1 MTDTLVLRGGTVYD
15 GLGSPGVVADVVI
28 ADGVIRAVGPGA
40 ASGPGS
46 DTTGARTV
54 DCTGLHVAPGFVDA
68 HSHSDMVPLMDD
80 PQPFKLLQGVTTEV
94 AGNCGFSFAPLDQAS
109 SAVVDAMYGELACNI
124 PSPSGSFG
132 AFLDLVEQHGP
143 TNHLAY
149 LVGHHTLRLTANG
162 AGDELRPGALE
173 RMQELAAE
181 AFRAG
186 AVGFSTGLIYPPG
199 CFADRAEL
207 EAIARVAGA
216 YGRTYA
222 THMRDEGRYVEDAID
237 EAVAIARAGG
247 VRLQISHCKAA
258 GRAAH
263 GKSAALLERI
273 EAARLAGVD
282 VMGDQ
287 YPYLAGGTVLLA
299 LLPNRAAEG
308 GAAAMTARLADP
320 AYRVALRADAERAD
334 PGDGMWG
341 STTPAQVIVTGHRD
355 PDAVGRT
362 VADLAAQRGQAEN
375 PFDTLCDLVADDP
388 TAMIVIEMMA
398 EPDVRAIMASPLVGI
413 GSDNGPPI
421 GLQHPR
427 TYGCFPRLLG
437 TYVRE
442 QEVLTWEE
450 AIRKATSLIARQFG
464 LAGRGALLPGAH
476 ADVTVFDPDRIGHAG
491 TYTTPD
497 VTPEGIETV
506 VLGGRVVVDGG
517 AFSGERA
524 GRVLRA

>member
-1 MTDTLVLRGGTVYD
+1 MSDTLVLRGGTVFD
-15 GLGSPGVVADVVI
+15 GLGSPGAVADVVI
-28 ADGVIRAVGPGA
+28 AGGVIRAVGDA
-40 ASGPGS
+40 REHHA
-46 DTTGARTV
+46 TGARVV
-54 DCTGLHVAPGFVDA
+54 DCDGLYVAPGFVDA

-94 AGNCGFSFAPLDQAS
+94 AGNCGFSFAPLDEAS
-109 SAVVDAMYGELACNI
+109 AAVVQEMYGELGCDI
-124 PSPSGSFG
+124 PPPPGSFA
-132 AFLDLVEQHGP
+132 AFLDLVEKHGP

-162 AGDELRPGALE
+162 AGDELRPGAVE
-173 RMQELAAE
+173 HMQRLAAE
-181 AFRAG
+181 AFEAG

-199 CFADRAEL
+199 CFAGRAEL

-237 EAVAIARAGG
+237 EAVAVARAGG

-282 VMGDQ
+282 AMGDQ

-308 GAAAMTARLADP
+308 GAAAMTARLSDP
-320 AYRVALRADAERAD
+320 AYRVGLRADAERGD
-334 PGDGMWG
+334 PGDGMWAN
-341 STTPAQVIVTGHRD
+341 TTAAQVIVTGHRD

-362 VADLAAQRGQAEN
+362 VADLAAARGQAAD
-375 PFDTLCDLVADDP
+375 PFDTLCDLVVEDP
-388 TAMIVIEMMA
+388 AAMIVVEMMA

-413 GSDNGPPI
+413 GSDNGPPM

-442 QEVLTWEE
+442 QGVLTWNE

-464 LAGRGALLPGAH
+464 LAGRGVLLPGAH
-476 ADVTVFDPDRIGHAG
+476 ADVTVLDPVRIGHRG
-491 TYTTPD
+491 SYTDPAVTPD
-497 VTPEGIETV
+497 GIEMV

-517 AFSGERA
+517 GFTGERA

>member
-1 MTDTLVLRGGTVYD
+1 MSETLVLRGGTVFD

-28 ADGVIRAVGPGA
+28 ADGAIRAVAPGA
-40 ASGPGS
+40 AAGE
-46 DTTGARTV
+46 TGARTV
-54 DCTGLHVAPGFVDA
+54 DCTGRHVAPGFVDA

-94 AGNCGFSFAPLDQAS
+94 AGNCGFSFAPLDED
-109 SAVVDAMYGELACNI
+109 SAALVQAMYGELGCDI
-124 PSPSGSFG
+124 PPPPGTF
-132 AFLDLVEQHGP
+132 ADFLDLVERRGP

-162 AGDELRPGALE
+162 AGDELRPGAVE
-173 RMQELAAE
+173 HMRRLAAE
-181 AFRAG
+181 AFEAG

-199 CFADRAEL
+199 CFAERSEL

-222 THMRDEGRYVEDAID
+222 THMRDEGRHVEEAVD
-237 EAVAIARAGG
+237 EAVAVARAGG

-258 GRAAH
+258 GAAAH
-263 GKSAALLERI
+263 GKSGALLARI

-282 VMGDQ
+282 AMGDQ

-320 AYRVALRADAERAD
+320 AYRVGLRADAERGD
-334 PGDGMWG
+334 PGDGMWAN
-341 STTPAQVIVTGHRD
+341 TTAAQVIVTGHRD
-355 PDAVGRT
+355 PDVVGRT
-362 VADLAAQRGQAEN
+362 VAELADRRGTDG
-375 PFDTLCDLVADDP
+375 FDTLCDLVAEDP
-388 TAMIVIEMMA
+388 AAMIVVEMMA
-398 EPDVRAIMASPLVGI
+398 EPDVRTIMASPLVGI
-413 GSDNGPPI
+413 GSDNGPPM

-437 TYVRE
+437 SYVRE
-442 QEVLTWEE
+442 QNVLTWAE
-450 AIRKATSLIARQFG
+450 AIRKATSLTARQFG
-464 LAGRGALLPGAH
+464 LAGRGVLLPGAH
-476 ADVTVFDPDRIGHAG
+476 ADVTVFDPERIGHAG

-497 VTPEGIETV
+497 ITPEGVETV
-506 VLGGRVVVDGG
+506 VLGGRVVVDDGG
-517 AFSGERA
+517 FTGERA

>member
-1 MTDTLVLRGGTVYD
+1 MSETLVLRGGTVFD
-15 GLGSPGVVADVVI
+15 GLGSPGAPADVVV
-28 ADGVIRAVGPGA
+28 ADGVIRAVAPGA
-40 ASGPGS
+40 AV
-46 DTTGARTV
+46 DETGARVV
-54 DCTGLHVAPGFVDA
+54 DCTGRYVAPGFVDA

-94 AGNCGFSFAPLDQAS
+94 AGNCGFSFAPLDDD
-109 SAVVDAMYGELACNI
+109 SAAIVQAMYGELGCDI
-124 PSPSGSFG
+124 PPPSGSFG
-132 AFLDLVEQHGP
+132 AFLERVERHGP

-162 AGDELRPGALE
+162 AGDELRPGAVE
-173 RMQELAAE
+173 HMQRLAAE
-181 AFRAG
+181 AFEAG

-199 CFADRAEL
+199 CFAERPEL

-237 EAVAIARAGG
+237 EAVAVARAGG

-308 GAAAMTARLADP
+308 GAAAMTTRLADP
-320 AYRVALRADAERAD
+320 AYRVGLRADAERGD
-334 PGDGMWG
+334 PGDGMWAN
-341 STTPAQVIVTGHRD
+341 TTPAQVIVTGHRD
-355 PDAVGRT
+355 HDAVGRT
-362 VADLAAQRGQAEN
+362 VADLAAQRAAD
-375 PFDTLCDLVADDP
+375 PFDTLCDLVVDDP
-388 TAMIVIEMMA
+388 AAMIVVEMMA

-413 GSDNGPPI
+413 GSDNGPPM

-437 TYVRE
+437 TYVRDE
-442 QEVLTWEE
+442 NVLTWEE

-464 LAGRGALLPGAH
+464 LAGRGVLLPGAH
-476 ADVTVFDPDRIGHAG
+476 ADVTVFDPERIGHAG
-491 TYTTPD
+491 SYTDPAVTPD
-497 VTPEGIETV
+497 GVDTV

-517 AFSGERA
+517 GFTGERA

>member
-1 MTDTLVLRGGTVYD
+1 MSETLVLRGGTVFD

-28 ADGVIRAVGPGA
+28 ADGVVRAVAPGA
-40 ASGPGS
+40 AAAE
-46 DTTGARTV
+46 TGARV
-54 DCTGLHVAPGFVDA
+54 GDCAGQYVAPGFVDA
-68 HSHSDMVPLMDD
+68 HSHSDTVPLMADA
-80 PQPFKLLQGVTTEV
+80 QPFKLLQGVTTEV
-94 AGNCGFSFAPLDQAS
+94 AGNCGFSFAPLDEAS
-109 SAVVDAMYGELACNI
+109 ATVVDELYGELGCNL
-124 PSPSGSFG
+124 PATPGTFAG
-132 AFLDLVEQHGP
+132 FLDRVERAGP

-162 AGDELRPGALE
+162 AADELRPGAVE
-173 RMQELAAE
+173 EMQRLAAE
-181 AFRAG
+181 AFQAG

-222 THMRDEGRYVEDAID
+222 THMRDEGRFVEDAID

-263 GKSAALLERI
+263 GKSAALLDRI
-273 EAARLAGVD
+273 ERARLAGVD

-308 GAAAMTARLADP
+308 GAAAMTARLSDP
-320 AYRVALRADAERAD
+320 DYRPGLRKDAERGD
-334 PGDGMWG
+334 TGDGMWAN
-341 STTPAQVIVTGHRD
+341 TTAAQVIVTGHRD
-355 PDAVGRT
+355 PDVVGRT
-362 VADLAAQRGQAEN
+362 IADVAGQRGTDG
-375 PFDTLCDLVADDP
+375 FDTLCDLVVEDP
-388 TAMIVIEMMA
+388 AAMIVVEMMA

-413 GSDNGPPI
+413 GSDNGPPL

-437 TYVRE
+437 AYVRD
-442 QEVLTWEE
+442 QNVLSWAE
-450 AIRKATSLIARQFG
+450 AIRKATSLTARQFG
-464 LAGRGALLPGAH
+464 LAGRGVLLPGAQ
-476 ADVTVFDPDRIGHAG
+476 ADVTVFDPQRIGHAG
-491 TYTTPD
+491 TYTDPD
-497 VTPEGIETV
+497 VTPDGIETV

-517 AFSGERA
+517 GFTGERA

>member
-1 MTDTLVLRGGTVYD
+1 MSQTLVLRGGTVFD
-15 GLGSPGVVADVVI
+15 GLGSPGVMADVVI
-28 ADGVIRAVGPGA
+28 ADGVIRAVAPGA
-40 ASGPGS
+40 AG
-46 DTTGARTV
+46 DETGARAV
-54 DCTGLHVAPGFVDA
+54 DCAGLHVAPGFVDA

-94 AGNCGFSFAPLDQAS
+94 AGNCGFSFAPLDEAS
-109 SAVVDAMYGELACNI
+109 AAVVDAMYGELACNL
-124 PSPSGSFG
+124 PAPVGTFA
-132 AFLDLVEQHGP
+132 AFLDLVERHGP

-149 LVGHHTLRLTANG
+149 LVGHHTLRFTANG
-162 AGDELRPGALE
+162 AGDELRPGAVE
-173 RMQELAAE
+173 HMRRLAAE
-181 AFRAG
+181 AFEAG

-199 CFADRAEL
+199 CFADQAEL

-222 THMRDEGRYVEDAID
+222 THMRDEGRFVEDAID
-237 EAVAIARAGG
+237 EAVAVARAGG

-258 GRAAH
+258 GKAAH
-263 GKSAALLERI
+263 GKSAALLDRI
-273 EAARLAGVD
+273 QRARLDGVD
-282 VMGDQ
+282 AMGDQ

-320 AYRVALRADAERAD
+320 AYRAGLRADAERAD

-341 STTPAQVIVTGHRD
+341 STTAVQVIITGHRD
-355 PDAVGRT
+355 PAAVGRT
-362 VADLAAQRGQAEN
+362 IADLAAEHGGD
-375 PFDTLCDLVADDP
+375 PFDTLCDLVLADP
-388 TAMIVIEMMA
+388 AAMIVVEMMA

-421 GLQHPR
+421 GMQHPR

-437 TYVRE
+437 TYVRD
-442 QEVLTWEE
+442 QQVLTWEE
-450 AIRKATSLIARQFG
+450 AIRKSTSLIARQFG
-464 LAGRGALLPGAH
+464 LAGRGVLLPGAH
-476 ADVTVFDPDRIGHAG
+476 ADVTVFDPERIGHAG

-497 VTPEGIETV
+497 VTPEGVETV

-517 AFSGERA
+517 SFGGERA

>member
-1 MTDTLVLRGGTVYD
+1 MSETLVLRGGTVFD
-15 GLGSPGVVADVVI
+15 GLGSPGLQADVVVADGVV
-28 ADGVIRAVGPGA
+28 RAVAPGA
-40 ASGPGS
+40 GAAE
-46 DTTGARTV
+46 TGARV
-54 DCTGLHVAPGFVDA
+54 LDCTGLHVTPGFVDA

-94 AGNCGFSFAPLDQAS
+94 AGNCGFSFAPLDEAS
-109 SAVVDAMYGELACNI
+109 AAVVRELYGELGCDIA
-124 PSPSGSFG
+124 PPPGSF
-132 AFLDLVEQHGP
+132 ADFLDLVERHGP

-162 AGDELRPGALE
+162 AGDELRPGAVE
-173 RMQELAAE
+173 QMRRLAAE
-181 AFRAG
+181 AFEAG

-199 CFADRAEL
+199 CFADQAEL
-207 EAIARVAGA
+207 EAIAQVAGA

-222 THMRDEGRYVEDAID
+222 THMRDEGRFVEDAID
-237 EAVAIARAGG
+237 EAVAVAKAGG

-263 GKSAALLERI
+263 GKGTALLERI
-273 EAARLAGVD
+273 QAARLAGVD
-282 VMGDQ
+282 AMGDQ

-320 AYRVALRADAERAD
+320 AYRVGLRADAERGE
-334 PGDGMWG
+334 PGDGMWAN
-341 STTPAQVIVTGHRD
+341 TTAAQVIVTGHRD
-355 PDAVGRT
+355 ATVVGRT
-362 VADLAAQRGQAEN
+362 VADLAARRGTDG
-375 PFDTLCDLVADDP
+375 FDTLCDLVGEDP
-388 TAMIVIEMMA
+388 AAMIVVEMMA
-398 EPDVRAIMASPLVGI
+398 EPDVRTIMASPLVGI
-413 GSDNGPPI
+413 GSDNGPPM

-442 QEVLTWEE
+442 QNVLTWEE

-464 LAGRGALLPGAH
+464 LAGRGVLLPGAH
-476 ADVTVFDPDRIGHAG
+476 ADVTVYDPERVGHAG
-491 TYTTPD
+491 SYTDPD
-497 VTPEGIETV
+497 VTPDGVETV

-517 AFSGERA
+517 GFTGERA

>member
-1 MTDTLVLRGGTVYD
+1 MTDTLVLRGGTVFD
-15 GLGSPGVVADVVI
+15 GLGSPGAVADVVV
-28 ADGVIRAVGPGA
+28 ADGVIRTIGA
-40 ASGPGS
+40 AAGDDVPA
-46 DTTGARTV
+46 GARVV
-54 DCTGLHVAPGFVDA
+54 DCAGRYVAPGFVDA

-80 PQPFKLLQGVTTEV
+80 AQPFKLLQGVTTEV
-94 AGNCGFSFAPLDQAS
+94 AGNCGFSFAPLDVAS
-109 SAVVDAMYGELACNI
+109 SAVVQEMYGELGCEI
-124 PSPSGSFG
+124 PPPPGSF
-132 AFLDLVEQHGP
+132 ADFLDLVAQAGP

-162 AGDELRPGALE
+162 AGDELRPGAVE

-181 AFRAG
+181 AFEAG

-222 THMRDEGRYVEDAID
+222 THMRDEGRFVEDAID
-237 EAVAIARAGG
+237 EAVAVARAGG
-247 VRLQISHCKAA
+247 IRLQISHCKAA

-263 GKSAALLERI
+263 GKSTALLDRI
-273 EAARLAGVD
+273 AAARLAGVD
-282 VMGDQ
+282 AMGDQ

-308 GAAAMTARLADP
+308 GAGPMTARLADP
-320 AYRVALRADAERAD
+320 GYRVGLRADAERGD
-334 PGDGMWG
+334 PGDGMWAN
-341 STTPAQVIVTGHRD
+341 TTPAQVIVTGHRD

-362 VADLAAQRGQAEN
+362 VADLAAGRDGDD
-375 PFDTLCDLVADDP
+375 PFDTLCDLVVADP
-388 TAMIVIEMMA
+388 AAMIVIEMMA

-413 GSDNGPPI
+413 GSDNGPPM

-442 QEVLTWEE
+442 QQVITWEE

-464 LAGRGALLPGAH
+464 LAGRGVLLPGAH
-476 ADVTVFDPDRIGHAG
+476 ADVTVFDPARIGHAG
-491 TYTTPD
+491 TYTDPD
-497 VTPEGIETV
+497 VAPVGVETV

-524 GRVLRA
+524 GQVLRA